1 MHISGRFAPFCNI
14 IYFIT
19 LLYDSFIF
27 VLFKKLWD
35 DLKLGYTE
43 MTGNPL
49 LREEIA
55 KLHGVDKDD
64 VLVVVPQEGIYIEMK
79 CLMNV

>member
-1 MHISGRFAPFCNI
+1 M
-14 IYFIT
+14 
-19 LLYDSFIF
+19 
-27 VLFKKLWD
+27 FKKLWD

-55 KLHGVDKDD
+55 KLHDVDKDD
-64 VLVVVPQEGIYIEMK
+64 VLVVVPQEGIYIAMK
-79 CLMNV
+79 CLFNVLKRFDSILKMRILLLCIDRKCI